1 MTDDLFSEFT
11 SAKLVN
17 YAKGGQTP
25 LAGCKINIE
34 GFMPN
39 KPGCQLKIKH
49 CPICKSKLKN
59 VPRKQMKS
67 RYRRRDGT
75 VALHTHTYDCLNC
88 GTRFEI
94 NQDR

>member
-1 MTDDLFSEFT
+1 MS
-11 SAKLVN
+11 
-17 YAKGGQTP
+17 
-25 LAGCKINIE
+25 
-34 GFMPN
+34 N
-39 KPGCQLKIKH
+39 KPGPQPKIKH

-75 VALHTHTYDCLNC
+75 VALHTHTYDCLIC

-94 NQDR
+94 NQDRRGKGDGSIFEYKNLPNGKKN